1 MEKRVLPRLKERY
14 LQEIVP
20 ALMDDLG
27 YANVMQVPRLERVVI
42 NIGLAEAIQNPKALE
57 SAERDLAAI
66 SGQHPVVT
74 RAKKSIAGF
83 KLRTGMPIGMK
94 VTLRDR
100 RMYEFLDKLLNSV
113 LPRIRDFRGVSRNS
127 FDGRGNYSLGLRDQ
141 LIFPEIDYD
150 KVDRARGLEVTIVT
164 TALSDEEG
172 RHLLELL
179 GMPFVRG

>member
-1 MEKRVLPRLKERY
+1 MEKRALPRLKERY

-66 SGQHPVVT
+66 SGQHAVVT

-113 LPRIRDFRGVSRNS
+113 LPRIRDFRGVTRNS

-141 LIFPEIDYD
+141 LVFPEIDYD